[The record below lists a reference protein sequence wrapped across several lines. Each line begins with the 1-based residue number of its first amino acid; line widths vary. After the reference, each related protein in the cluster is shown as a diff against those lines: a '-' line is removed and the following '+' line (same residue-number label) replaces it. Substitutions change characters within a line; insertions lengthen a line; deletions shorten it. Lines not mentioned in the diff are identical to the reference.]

1 MCTVGIE
8 DNMAINQTHV
18 HPHYTLPGVM
28 HYLQTEFTKNE
39 RDRITWE
46 LERSEMK
53 ARIAKLEGEN
63 RDLKYQLNHVQSK
76 TAFVKDE
83 GEEKSVS
90 DSLLKSKL
98 AVQENVKEIIYLL
111 KSPNVVNQLDALH
124 SKDAGSHLHD
134 LERLNINGSKEGSF
148 DTNGMDLLNSAL
160 SEVKPKQ
167 NISTGTSSTKVDSL
181 FAVAKKH
188 EDKCAVSKIHSDLPK
203 IDIISSYGDHM
214 ALYDAD
220 TKSLEIHKVDAS
232 LGSKSVKKMV
242 VEQGGDIVKFFWVSP
257 SKFLVIDKSFHLK
270 LFSISNASLISDLN
284 LLQGLDEPL
293 SFDDIINIDFK
304 NKFLLIAANNK
315 PHVNIWEL
323 NNIDASDDVPIDIKE
338 TYVISHD
345 DDDDDDDAD
354 GDATDI
360 LDCILGITE
369 KSLILLS
376 SNPYQLVIYNFEGV
390 LLQKIDLK
398 IDAILSRKPIEER
411 CHLFLNEK
419 TSKLLIQLNN
429 DTLLVYSFDQKKI
442 ISKEKLAPA
451 STLPIQINLNDSIIT
466 ISYSNGDFG
475 FKNLENLE
483 PLIDE
488 VIIANINSTE
498 NEEHVIFSSNL
509 IVSST
514 PVLIAR
520 NKNNEILLHKIKI

>member
-1 MCTVGIE
+1 MCTVGLE
-8 DNMAINQTHV
+8 DNMAVNQTHV

-63 RDLKYQLNHVQSK
+63 RDLKYQLNNVQSK
-76 TAFVKDE
+76 AAFVKDE
-83 GEEKSVS
+83 GEKRSVS

-111 KSPNVVNQLDALH
+111 KSPNVVNQLDSLH
-124 SKDAGSHLHD
+124 SKDSDSHLHD
-134 LERLNINGSKEGSF
+134 LERLNINSCKEGSF
-148 DTNGMDLLNSAL
+148 NTNGMDLLNSAL
-160 SEVKPKQ
+160 SDTKPKQ
-167 NISTGTSSTKVDSL
+167 EISTGSSSTKVESL

-188 EDKCAVSKIHSDLPK
+188 EDKGAVSKIQSDLPR

-220 TKSLEIHKVDAS
+220 TKSLEIHEVDAS
-232 LGSKSVKKMV
+232 LGSKSVKGMV
-242 VEQGGDIVKFFWVSP
+242 MEQCGDIVKIFWVSP
-257 SKFLVIDKSFHLK
+257 LKFLAIDKSFHLK
-270 LFSISNASLISDLN
+270 LFSVSNASLVSDLD
-284 LLQGLDEPL
+284 LMQGLDEPL
-293 SFDDIINIDFK
+293 SFGDVINIDFK
-304 NKFLLIAANNK
+304 SKFLLIAANSK
-315 PHVNIWEL
+315 PHVHIWEL
-323 NNIDASDDVPIDIKE
+323 NNIDAIGDVPIDIKE
-338 TYVISHD
+338 TYVIRHD
-345 DDDDDDDAD
+345 DDDDED
-354 GDATDI
+354 GDGDTTNI

-398 IDAILSRKPIEER
+398 IDAILSCKPIGER

-429 DTLLVYSFDQKKI
+429 ETLLVYSFDQKKI

-451 STLPIQINLNDSIIT
+451 STLPIQIDLNDSIIT
-466 ISYSNGDFG
+466 ISYGNGDFG

-488 VIIANINSTE
+488 VFIANINLTE
-498 NEEHVIFSSNL
+498 KEENVIFSSNL

>member
-1 MCTVGIE
+1 
-8 DNMAINQTHV
+8 MAINQTHV

-63 RDLKYQLNHVQSK
+63 RDLKYQLNHVQSN

-111 KSPNVVNQLDALH
+111 KSPNVANQLDALH
-124 SKDAGSHLHD
+124 SKDAGFHLHD
-134 LERLNINGSKEGSF
+134 LERLNINSSKEGNSI
-148 DTNGMDLLNSAL
+148 TNGMDLLNNAL
-160 SEVKPKQ
+160 SDVKPKED
-167 NISTGTSSTKVDSL
+167 ISTGSSSTKVESL
-181 FAVAKKH
+181 FAVPKKH
-188 EDKCAVSKIHSDLPK
+188 EDKGATSKIHSDLPK

-220 TKSLEIHKVDAS
+220 TRSLEIHKVDAS

-242 VEQGGDIVKFFWVSP
+242 VEQGGEIVKFFWVSP

-270 LFSISNASLISDLN
+270 LFSISNASLISDLD

-304 NKFLLIAANNK
+304 NNFLLIAASNK

-323 NNIDASDDVPIDIKE
+323 NNIDAIGDIPIDIKE
-338 TYVISHD
+338 TYVIVHD
-345 DDDDDDDAD
+345 DDDDDDDGDED
-354 GDATDI
+354 GDATNI

-390 LLQKIDLK
+390 LLQKINLK
-398 IDAILSRKPIEER
+398 LDAIFSRKMGELVGER

-429 DTLLVYSFDQKKI
+429 ETLFVYSFDQKKI
-442 ISKEKLAPA
+442 ISKEKLTPV
-451 STLPIQINLNDSIIT
+451 STLPIQIYLNDSIIT

-488 VIIANINSTE
+488 VFIANINLTE

-509 IVSST
+509 IVGST